1 MAMDTVTGSAFDLN
15 SFINLIIFAMVVA
28 ILIVGGL
35 AFYFI
40 KVKKVMAKEENT
52 DHSHFERRD
61 SKDYVNF
68 DNIISCKTGVS
79 GDEFGVVV
87 MPGYVFLA
95 GLDIRGYNFASASAD
110 ERHRTM
116 VNSVALFNTIEKP
129 VQFRQTVKAID
140 ISYNVNR
147 QKEVCKKL
155 EFRILDIR
163 EEYKEIC
170 LLAEQYEN
178 NPVLYASVEQKLKML
193 QREMKSLEWQQRE
206 CYAVLD
212 YLDSLEKSTGK
223 SAKINQMIFSYV
235 FNPSDFTTELTEEEI
250 YLKASSELAN
260 MAGIYGSALDN
271 CGCRT
276 RLLTGKEML
285 DLMRRHCHPATSD
298 DVRIEDMFNSSY
310 MGLFI
315 SSDSL
320 IALERERIG
329 EAKFRQQMEIYRKNA
344 EQKRKEAEEHNEEY
358 VEKLLDA
365 MTEYVKQ
372 TDQIEEPVEPAVVR
386 QKGKK
391 KGAAV
396 K

>member
-1 MAMDTVTGSAFDLN
+1 MGTVTGNVFDLN
-15 SFINLIIFAMVVA
+15 SFMNLLIAAMVVA
-28 ILIVGGL
+28 ILIVGGT
-35 AFYFI
+35 AVYFI
-40 KVKKVMAKEENT
+40 KIKKVMAKEEKI
-52 DHSHFERRD
+52 DHSHFERRNA
-61 SKDYVNF
+61 KDYVNF
-68 DNIISCKTGVS
+68 DNIIACRTGVS

-87 MPGYVFLA
+87 MPGYVFIA
-95 GLDIRGYNFASASAD
+95 GLDIRGYNFSSASAD

-147 QKEVCKKL
+147 QKEVCKKMEL
-155 EFRILDIR
+155 RILDIR
-163 EEYKEIC
+163 EEYKETC
-170 LLAEQYEN
+170 QLADQYVD
-178 NPVLYASVEQKLKML
+178 NPVLYASVEQKLRAL

-212 YLDSLEKSTGK
+212 YLESLEKSTGK
-223 SAKINQMIFSYV
+223 SAKINQMIFGYV
-235 FNPSDFTTELTEEEI
+235 YNPSDFTTELTEEEI
-250 YLKASSELAN
+250 YLKASAELAN

-320 IALERERIG
+320 ISLERERIG
-329 EAKFRQQMEIYRKNA
+329 ESRFKKQMEIYRKNN
-344 EQKRKEAEEHNEEY
+344 EKRIQEAEDHNEEY
-358 VEKLLDA
+358 KEQLLAA
-365 MTEYVKQ
+365 MTDFVKQ
-372 TDQIEEPVEPAVVR
+372 TDQIEEEISPAVMTT
-386 QKGKK
+386 GKR
-391 KGAAV
+391 KGASV
-396 K
+396 R

>member
-1 MAMDTVTGSAFDLN
+1 MGTVTGNVFDLN
-15 SFINLIIFAMVVA
+15 SFMNLLIAAMVVA
-28 ILIVGGL
+28 ILIVGGT
-35 AFYFI
+35 AVYFI
-40 KVKKVMAKEENT
+40 KIKKVMAKEEKI
-52 DHSHFERRD
+52 DHSRFERRNA
-61 SKDYVNF
+61 KDYVNF
-68 DNIISCKTGVS
+68 DNIISCRTGVS

-87 MPGYVFLA
+87 MPGYVFIA
-95 GLDIRGYNFASASAD
+95 GLDIRGYNFSSASAD

-147 QKEVCKKL
+147 QKEVCKKMEL
-155 EFRILDIR
+155 RILDIR
-163 EEYKEIC
+163 EEYKETC
-170 LLAEQYEN
+170 QLADQYVD
-178 NPVLYASVEQKLKML
+178 NPVLYASVEQKLRAL

-212 YLDSLEKSTGK
+212 YLESLEKSTGK
-223 SAKINQMIFSYV
+223 SAKINQMIFGYV
-235 FNPSDFTTELTEEEI
+235 YNPSDFTTELTEEEI
-250 YLKASSELAN
+250 YLKASAELAN

-320 IALERERIG
+320 ISLERERIG
-329 EAKFRQQMEIYRKNA
+329 ESRFKKQMEIYRKNN
-344 EQKRKEAEEHNEEY
+344 EKRIQEAEDHNEEY
-358 VEKLLDA
+358 KEQLLAA
-365 MTEYVKQ
+365 MTDFVKQ
-372 TDQIEEPVEPAVVR
+372 TDQIEEEISPAVMTT
-386 QKGKK
+386 GKR
-391 KGAAV
+391 KGASV
-396 K
+396 R

>member
-1 MAMDTVTGSAFDLN
+1 MGTVTGNVFDLN
-15 SFINLIIFAMVVA
+15 SFMNLLIAAMVVA
-28 ILIVGGL
+28 ILIVGGT
-35 AFYFI
+35 AVYFI
-40 KVKKVMAKEENT
+40 KIKKVMAKEEKI
-52 DHSHFERRD
+52 DHSHFERRNA
-61 SKDYVNF
+61 KDYVNF
-68 DNIISCKTGVS
+68 DNIIACRTGVS

-95 GLDIRGYNFASASAD
+95 GLDIRGYNFSSASAD

-140 ISYNVNR
+140 ISYNVNK
-147 QKEVCKKL
+147 QKEVCKKMEL
-155 EFRILDIR
+155 RILDIR
-163 EEYKEIC
+163 EEYKETC
-170 LLAEQYEN
+170 QLADQYVD
-178 NPVLYASVEQKLKML
+178 NPVLYASVEQKLRAL

-235 FNPSDFTTELTEEEI
+235 YNPSDFSTELTEEEI
-250 YLKASSELAN
+250 YLKASAELAN

-320 IALERERIG
+320 ISLERERIG
-329 EAKFRQQMEIYRKNA
+329 ESRFKKQMEIYRKNN
-344 EQKRKEAEEHNEEY
+344 EKRIQEAEDHNEEY
-358 VEKLLDA
+358 KEQLLAA
-365 MTEYVKQ
+365 MTDFVKQ
-372 TDQIEEPVEPAVVR
+372 TDQIEEEISPPVMTT
-386 QKGKK
+386 GKR
-391 KGAAV
+391 KGASV
-396 K
+396 R

>member
-1 MAMDTVTGSAFDLN
+1 MGTVTGNVFDLN
-15 SFINLIIFAMVVA
+15 SFMNLLIAAMVVA
-28 ILIVGGL
+28 ILIVGGT
-35 AFYFI
+35 AVYFI
-40 KVKKVMAKEENT
+40 KIKKVMAKEEKI
-52 DHSHFERRD
+52 DHSHFERKNA
-61 SKDYVNF
+61 KDYVNF
-68 DNIISCKTGVS
+68 DNIISCRTGVS

-87 MPGYVFLA
+87 MPGYVFIA
-95 GLDIRGYNFASASAD
+95 GLDIRGYNFSSASAD

-147 QKEVCKKL
+147 QKEVCKKMEL
-155 EFRILDIR
+155 RILDIR
-163 EEYKEIC
+163 EEYKETC
-170 LLAEQYEN
+170 QLADQYVD
-178 NPVLYASVEQKLKML
+178 NPVLYASVEQKLRAL

-212 YLDSLEKSTGK
+212 YLESLEKSTGK
-223 SAKINQMIFSYV
+223 SAKINQMIFGYV
-235 FNPSDFTTELTEEEI
+235 YNPSDFTTELTEEEI
-250 YLKASSELAN
+250 YLKASAELAN

-320 IALERERIG
+320 ISLERERIG
-329 EAKFRQQMEIYRKNA
+329 ESRFKKQMEIYRKNN
-344 EQKRKEAEEHNEEY
+344 EKRIQEAEDHNEEY
-358 VEKLLDA
+358 KEQLLAA
-365 MTEYVKQ
+365 MTDFVKQ
-372 TDQIEEPVEPAVVR
+372 TDQIEEEISPAVMTT
-386 QKGKK
+386 GKR
-391 KGAAV
+391 KGASV
-396 K
+396 R

>member
-1 MAMDTVTGSAFDLN
+1 MGTVTGNVFDLN
-15 SFINLIIFAMVVA
+15 SFMNLLIAAMVVA
-28 ILIVGGL
+28 ILIVGGT
-35 AFYFI
+35 AVYFI
-40 KVKKVMAKEENT
+40 KIKKVMAKEEKI
-52 DHSHFERRD
+52 DHSHFERRNA
-61 SKDYVNF
+61 KDYVNF
-68 DNIISCKTGVS
+68 DNIIACRTGVS

-95 GLDIRGYNFASASAD
+95 GLDIRGYNFSSASAD

-140 ISYNVNR
+140 ISYNVNK
-147 QKEVCKKL
+147 QKEVCKKMEL
-155 EFRILDIR
+155 RILDIR
-163 EEYKEIC
+163 EEYKETC
-170 LLAEQYEN
+170 QLADQYVD
-178 NPVLYASVEQKLKML
+178 NPVLYASVEQKLRAL

-235 FNPSDFTTELTEEEI
+235 YNPSDFSTELTEEEI
-250 YLKASSELAN
+250 YLKASAELAN

-320 IALERERIG
+320 ISLERERIG
-329 EAKFRQQMEIYRKNA
+329 ESRFKKQMEIYRKNN
-344 EQKRKEAEEHNEEY
+344 EKRIKEAEDHNKEY
-358 VEKLLDA
+358 KEQLLAA
-365 MTEYVKQ
+365 MTDFVKQ
-372 TDQIEEPVEPAVVR
+372 TDQIEEEISPPVMTT
-386 QKGKK
+386 GKR
-391 KGAAV
+391 KGASV
-396 K
+396 R

>member
-1 MAMDTVTGSAFDLN
+1 MGAVTGNVFDLN
-15 SFINLIIFAMVVA
+15 SFMNLLIAAMVVA
-28 ILIVGGL
+28 ILIVGGT
-35 AFYFI
+35 AVYFI
-40 KVKKVMAKEENT
+40 KIKKVMAKEEKI
-52 DHSHFERRD
+52 DHSHFERKNA
-61 SKDYVNF
+61 KDYVNF
-68 DNIISCKTGVS
+68 DNIISCRTGVS

-87 MPGYVFLA
+87 MPGYVFIA
-95 GLDIRGYNFASASAD
+95 GLDIRGYNFSSASAD

-147 QKEVCKKL
+147 QKEVCKKMEL
-155 EFRILDIR
+155 RILDIR
-163 EEYKEIC
+163 EEYKETC
-170 LLAEQYEN
+170 QLADQYVD
-178 NPVLYASVEQKLKML
+178 NPVLYASVEQKLRAL

-212 YLDSLEKSTGK
+212 YLESLEKSTGK
-223 SAKINQMIFSYV
+223 SAKINQMIFGYV
-235 FNPSDFTTELTEEEI
+235 YNPSDFTTELTEEEI
-250 YLKASSELAN
+250 YLKASAELAN

-320 IALERERIG
+320 ISLERERIG
-329 EAKFRQQMEIYRKNA
+329 ESRFKKQMEIYRKNN
-344 EQKRKEAEEHNEEY
+344 EKRIQEAEDHNEEY
-358 VEKLLDA
+358 KEQLLAA
-365 MTEYVKQ
+365 MTDFVKQ
-372 TDQIEEPVEPAVVR
+372 TDQIEEDISPAVMTT
-386 QKGKK
+386 GKR
-391 KGAAV
+391 KGASAR
-396 K
+396 

>member
-1 MAMDTVTGSAFDLN
+1 MGTVTGNVFDLN
-15 SFINLIIFAMVVA
+15 SFMNLLIAAMVVA
-28 ILIVGGL
+28 ILIVGGT
-35 AFYFI
+35 AVYFI
-40 KVKKVMAKEENT
+40 KIKKVMAKEEKI
-52 DHSHFERRD
+52 DHSRFERRNA
-61 SKDYVNF
+61 KDYVNF
-68 DNIISCKTGVS
+68 DNIIACRTGVS

-87 MPGYVFLA
+87 MPGYVFIA
-95 GLDIRGYNFASASAD
+95 GLDIRGYNFSSASAD

-147 QKEVCKKL
+147 QKEVCKKMEL
-155 EFRILDIR
+155 RILDIR
-163 EEYKEIC
+163 EEYKETC
-170 LLAEQYEN
+170 QLADQYVD
-178 NPVLYASVEQKLKML
+178 NPVLYASVEQKLRAL

-212 YLDSLEKSTGK
+212 YLESLEKSTGK
-223 SAKINQMIFSYV
+223 SAKINQMIFGYV
-235 FNPSDFTTELTEEEI
+235 YNPSDFTTELTEEEI
-250 YLKASSELAN
+250 YLKASAELAN

-320 IALERERIG
+320 ISLERERIG
-329 EAKFRQQMEIYRKNA
+329 ESRFKKQMEIYRKNN
-344 EQKRKEAEEHNEEY
+344 EKRIQEAEDHNEEY
-358 VEKLLDA
+358 KEQLLAA
-365 MTEYVKQ
+365 MTDFVKQ
-372 TDQIEEPVEPAVVR
+372 TDQIEEEISPAVMTT
-386 QKGKK
+386 GKR
-391 KGAAV
+391 KGASV
-396 K
+396 R

>member
-1 MAMDTVTGSAFDLN
+1 MNMDAVTGAGFDLN
-15 SFINLIIFAMVVA
+15 SFINLLIAAMVVA
-28 ILIVGGL
+28 ILLVGGL
-35 AFYFI
+35 AIYFI
-40 KVKKVMAKEENT
+40 KIKKVMAKEEKI
-52 DHSHFERRD
+52 DYSRFERKN

-140 ISYNVNR
+140 ITYNVER
-147 QKEVCKKL
+147 QKEVCKKMEL
-155 EFRILDIR
+155 RILDIR
-163 EEYKEIC
+163 EEYKETC
-170 LLAEQYEN
+170 QLAEQYVD
-178 NPVLYASVEQKLKML
+178 NPVLYASVEQKLKLL
-193 QREMKSLEWQQRE
+193 QREMKSLEWQQKE

-235 FNPSDFTTELTEEEI
+235 FNPNDFTTELTEEEI

-276 RLLTGKEML
+276 RLLSGKEML

-298 DVRIEDMFNSSY
+298 DVRIEDLFNSSY

-329 EAKFRQQMEIYRKNA
+329 ESRFKKQMELYRKSN
-344 EQKRKEAEEHNEEY
+344 ELRLKEAEEHNEEY
-358 VEKLLDA
+358 TEKLLEA
-365 MTEYVKQ
+365 MTAYVKQ
-372 TDQIEEPVEPAVVR
+372 TDQIEEDIAPAVR
-386 QKGKK
+386 TSEKR
-391 KGAAV
+391 KGAVA

>member
-1 MAMDTVTGSAFDLN
+1 MSMDAVTGSTFNLN
-15 SFINLIIFAMVVA
+15 SFINLLIAAMVVA
-28 ILIVGGL
+28 ILLVGGI
-35 AFYFI
+35 AVYFI
-40 KVKKVMAKEENT
+40 RIKKVMAKEEKV
-52 DHSHFERRD
+52 DHSHFERRNA
-61 SKDYVNF
+61 KDYVNF
-68 DNIISCKTGVS
+68 DNIISCRTGVS

-95 GLDIRGYNFASASAD
+95 GLDIRGYNFSSASAD

-129 VQFRQTVKAID
+129 VQFRQTVRAID

-147 QKEVCKKL
+147 QKEICKKMEL
-155 EFRILDIR
+155 RILDIR
-163 EEYKEIC
+163 EEYKETC
-170 LLAEQYEN
+170 QLAEQYAE
-178 NPVLYASVEQKLKML
+178 NPVLYASVEQKLKLL
-193 QREMKSLEWQQRE
+193 QREMKSLEWQQKE

-235 FNPSDFTTELTEEEI
+235 YNPSDFTTELTEEEI

-329 EAKFRQQMEIYRKNA
+329 EARFKKQMEIYRKNN
-344 EQKRKEAEEHNEEY
+344 ERQVKEAEEHNEEY
-358 VEKLLDA
+358 TEKLLAA
-365 MTEYVKQ
+365 MTAYVKQ
-372 TDQIEEPVEPAVVR
+372 ADQIEEDIAPAA
-386 QKGKK
+386 KTAGKR
-391 KGAAV
+391 KGASAQ
-396 K
+396 

>member
-1 MAMDTVTGSAFDLN
+1 MSMDAVTGTAFNLN
-15 SFINLIIFAMVVA
+15 SFINILIAAMVVA
-28 ILIVGGL
+28 ILIVGGA

-40 KVKKVMAKEENT
+40 KIKKVMAKEEKV
-52 DHSHFERRD
+52 DHSRFERRNA
-61 SKDYVNF
+61 KDYVNF
-68 DNIISCKTGVS
+68 DNIISCRTGVS

-95 GLDIRGYNFASASAD
+95 GLDIRGYNFSSASAD

-147 QKEVCKKL
+147 QKEICKKMEL
-155 EFRILDIR
+155 RILDIR
-163 EEYKEIC
+163 EEYKETC
-170 LLAEQYEN
+170 QLAEQYVD
-178 NPVLYASVEQKLKML
+178 NPMLYASVEQKLRAL
-193 QREMKSLEWQQRE
+193 QREMKSLEWQQKE

-235 FNPSDFTTELTEEEI
+235 YNPSDFTTELTEEEI

-320 IALERERIG
+320 ISLERERIG
-329 EAKFRQQMEIYRKNA
+329 ESRFKKQMEIYRKNN
-344 EQKRKEAEEHNEEY
+344 EQRIKEAEEHNEEY
-358 VEKLLDA
+358 KEQLLAA
-365 MTEYVKQ
+365 MTDLVKQ
-372 TDQIEEPVEPAVVR
+372 TDQIEEDISPAVMTT
-386 QKGKK
+386 GKR
-391 KGAAV
+391 KGASAR
-396 K
+396 

>member
-1 MAMDTVTGSAFDLN
+1 MGAVTNNTFDLN
-15 SFINLIIFAMVVA
+15 NFMNLLIAAMVVA
-28 ILIVGGL
+28 ILIVGGT

-40 KVKKVMAKEENT
+40 KIKKVMAKEEKI
-52 DHSHFERRD
+52 DHSRFERRNA
-61 SKDYVNF
+61 KDYVNF
-68 DNIISCKTGVS
+68 DNIISCRTGVS

-95 GLDIRGYNFASASAD
+95 GLDIRGYNFSSASAD

-147 QKEVCKKL
+147 QKEVCKKMEL
-155 EFRILDIR
+155 RILDIR
-163 EEYKEIC
+163 EEYKETC
-170 LLAEQYEN
+170 QLADQYVD
-178 NPVLYASVEQKLKML
+178 NPVLYASVEQKLRAL
-193 QREMKSLEWQQRE
+193 QREMKSLEWQQKE

-235 FNPSDFTTELTEEEI
+235 YNPSDFTTELTEEEI

-320 IALERERIG
+320 ISLERERIG
-329 EAKFRQQMEIYRKNA
+329 ESRFKKQMEIYRKNN
-344 EQKRKEAEEHNEEY
+344 EQRIKEAEEHNEEY
-358 VEKLLDA
+358 KEQLLAA
-365 MTEYVKQ
+365 MTDFVKQ
-372 TDQIEEPVEPAVVR
+372 TDQIEEDISPAVMTT
-386 QKGKK
+386 GKR
-391 KGAAV
+391 KGASAR
-396 K
+396 

>member
-1 MAMDTVTGSAFDLN
+1 MGTVTGNVFDLN
-15 SFINLIIFAMVVA
+15 SFMNLLIAAMVVA
-28 ILIVGGL
+28 ILIVGGT
-35 AFYFI
+35 AVYFI
-40 KVKKVMAKEENT
+40 KIKKVMAKEEKI
-52 DHSHFERRD
+52 DHSRFERRNA
-61 SKDYVNF
+61 KDYVNF
-68 DNIISCKTGVS
+68 DNIIACRTGVS

-87 MPGYVFLA
+87 MPGYVFIA
-95 GLDIRGYNFASASAD
+95 GLDIRGYNFSSASAD

-147 QKEVCKKL
+147 QKEVCKKMEL
-155 EFRILDIR
+155 RILDIR
-163 EEYKEIC
+163 EEYKETC
-170 LLAEQYEN
+170 QLADQYVD
-178 NPVLYASVEQKLKML
+178 NPVLYASVEQKLRAL

-212 YLDSLEKSTGK
+212 YLESLEKSTGK
-223 SAKINQMIFSYV
+223 SAKINQMIFGYV
-235 FNPSDFTTELTEEEI
+235 YNPSDFTTELTEEEI
-250 YLKASSELAN
+250 YLKASAELAN

-276 RLLTGKEML
+276 RLLTGKEMI

-320 IALERERIG
+320 ISLERERIG
-329 EAKFRQQMEIYRKNA
+329 ESRFKKQMEIYRKNN
-344 EQKRKEAEEHNEEY
+344 EKRIQEAEDHNEEY
-358 VEKLLDA
+358 KEQLLAA
-365 MTEYVKQ
+365 MTDFVKQ
-372 TDQIEEPVEPAVVR
+372 TDQIEEEISPAVMTT
-386 QKGKK
+386 GKR
-391 KGAAV
+391 KGASV
-396 K
+396 R

>member
-1 MAMDTVTGSAFDLN
+1 MGTVTNNVFDIN
-15 SFINLIIFAMVVA
+15 SFMNLLIAAMVVA
-28 ILIVGGL
+28 ILIVGGT
-35 AFYFI
+35 AVYFI
-40 KVKKVMAKEENT
+40 KIKKVMAKEEKI
-52 DHSHFERRD
+52 DHSRFERRNA
-61 SKDYVNF
+61 KDYVNF
-68 DNIISCKTGVS
+68 DNIIACRTGVS

-87 MPGYVFLA
+87 MPGYVFIA
-95 GLDIRGYNFASASAD
+95 GLDIRGYNFSSASAD

-147 QKEVCKKL
+147 QKEVCKKMEL
-155 EFRILDIR
+155 RILDIR
-163 EEYKEIC
+163 EEYKETC
-170 LLAEQYEN
+170 QLADQYVD
-178 NPVLYASVEQKLKML
+178 NPVLYASVEQKLRAL

-212 YLDSLEKSTGK
+212 YLESLEKSTGK
-223 SAKINQMIFSYV
+223 SAKINQMIFGYV
-235 FNPSDFTTELTEEEI
+235 YNPSDFTTELTEEEI
-250 YLKASSELAN
+250 YLKASAELAN

-320 IALERERIG
+320 ISLERERIG
-329 EAKFRQQMEIYRKNA
+329 ESRFKKQMEIYRKNN
-344 EQKRKEAEEHNEEY
+344 EKRIQEAEDHNEEY
-358 VEKLLDA
+358 KEQLLAA
-365 MTEYVKQ
+365 MTDFVKQ
-372 TDQIEEPVEPAVVR
+372 TDQIEEEISPAVMTT
-386 QKGKK
+386 GKR
-391 KGAAV
+391 KGASV
-396 K
+396 R

>member
-1 MAMDTVTGSAFDLN
+1 MGAVTNNAFDLN
-15 SFINLIIFAMVVA
+15 NFMNLLIAAMVVA
-28 ILIVGGL
+28 ILIVGGT

-40 KVKKVMAKEENT
+40 KIKKVMAKEEKV
-52 DHSHFERRD
+52 DHSRFERKNA
-61 SKDYVNF
+61 KDYVNF
-68 DNIISCKTGVS
+68 DNIISCRTGVS

-95 GLDIRGYNFASASAD
+95 GLDIRGYNFSSASAD

-147 QKEVCKKL
+147 QKEVCKKMEL
-155 EFRILDIR
+155 RILDIR
-163 EEYKEIC
+163 EEYKETC
-170 LLAEQYEN
+170 QLADQYVD
-178 NPVLYASVEQKLKML
+178 NPMLYASVEQKLRAL
-193 QREMKSLEWQQRE
+193 QREMKSLEWQQKE

-212 YLDSLEKSTGK
+212 YLDSLERSTGK

-320 IALERERIG
+320 ISLERERIG
-329 EAKFRQQMEIYRKNA
+329 ESRFKKQMEIYRKNN
-344 EQKRKEAEEHNEEY
+344 EQRIKEAEEHNEEY
-358 VEKLLDA
+358 KEQLLAA
-365 MTEYVKQ
+365 MTDFVKQ
-372 TDQIEEPVEPAVVR
+372 TDQIEEDISPAVMTT
-386 QKGKK
+386 GKR
-391 KGAAV
+391 KGASAR
-396 K
+396 